1 MKYCSEC
8 GQKLNEKENFCSHC
22 GHNIKDSKT
31 ITNQNKTNKPSLV
44 GFICSFFLTITP
56 IILCIIG
63 LVQTKRTKE
72 DGKGFA
78 IAGLII
84 SAIKLISLMLIIVF
98 LICIFSEIDFLDYE
112 PDYCEKAICDCKVGT
127 RNCECK
133 YIDNY
138 NNEYS
143 IYCDIDF
150 ERA

>member
-1 MKYCSEC
+1 MKYCGEC
-8 GQKLNEKENFCSHC
+8 GQKLNEKENFCSDC

-31 ITNQNKTNKPSLV
+31 ITNQNKTNQPSLI
-44 GFICSFFLTITP
+44 GFICSFFLTVTP
-56 IILCIIG
+56 IILCIVG
-63 LVQTKRTKE
+63 LVQTKQSKE

-84 SAIKLISLMLIIVF
+84 SVIKIIGIASITIFIIGF
-98 LICIFSEIDFLDYE
+98 LSEIDFLEYE
-112 PDYCEKAICDCKVGT
+112 PDYCDKAICDCKVGT
-127 RNCECK
+127 KNCKCK

-143 IYCDIDF
+143 IYCDIDY